1 MNRFLI
7 LAAAIFSFTCMA
19 MLPPIPAS
27 KDKDKPTTKLLKE
40 VSKKYKA
47 YKSLKA
53 EFTMLNEPADAK
65 APKKTEKGTLITK
78 GNKFKMVFMGEEV
91 FCNGKLIWTYN
102 KELGE
107 CRIENYSANANSS
120 LNPSKIFTVWE
131 KGFLYASDGTYKKGK
146 SDIAKIKLTPED
158 KNKPYFLMNLEIDQT
173 NKTIESMKV
182 SFKAGNRQ
190 TYTVTSQVPNGKYE
204 DSAFEFNAKD
214 YPGVEI
220 IDLTKKSKQA
230 GG

>member
-1 MNRFLI
+1 MNKSLI
-7 LAAAIFSFTCMA
+7 LAAAILSFTCMA
-19 MLPPIPAS
+19 MVPPIPAG
-27 KDKDKPTTKLLKE
+27 KDKDKAATKLLKD

-53 EFTMLNEPADAK
+53 EFTMLNEPADVK
-65 APKKTEKGTLITK
+65 AQKKTEKGTLITK

-107 CRIENYSANANSS
+107 CRIENYNPNANSS
-120 LNPSKIFTVWE
+120 LNPSKIFTIWE
-131 KGFLYASDGTYKKGK
+131 KGFLYASDGSYKKGK
-146 SDIAKIKLTPED
+146 SEIAKIKLTPED

-173 NKTIESMKV
+173 NKTVESMKV
-182 SFKAGNRQ
+182 SFKAGNKQ

-204 DSAFEFNAKD
+204 DNVFEFNAKD

-220 IDLTKKSKQA
+220 IDLTKKSK
-230 GG
+230 